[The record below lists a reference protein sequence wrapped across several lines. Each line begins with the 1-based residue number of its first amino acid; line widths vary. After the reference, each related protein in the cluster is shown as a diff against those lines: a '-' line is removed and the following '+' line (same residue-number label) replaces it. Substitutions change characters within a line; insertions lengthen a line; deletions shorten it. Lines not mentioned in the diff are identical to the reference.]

1 MQYWRS
7 LAERVGSTRL
17 WRRGVA
23 DRALGVDLGAAS
35 AKWVDLSIGRP
46 VPAHPQRRPDG
57 PARRRWRLEA
67 AAVVPWPTQA
77 QTPAAACM
85 DAEGHIADMD
95 AVVSALRPL
104 VAQQGWRGR
113 EVVTAMPAAGVTVR
127 RLQVP
132 SGLGERDLELE
143 VQVQA
148 EALLPQS
155 LSQSHLDYVIEA
167 DGQVRLVAAPR
178 AAVDARCEALEQAGV
193 RVVAV
198 DLASDALRRVA
209 RRALRTML
217 TAPHTRNDSVCAL
230 IDIGLHTARIQV
242 LWGERVLHE
251 REQAGL
257 GALSLQGMTV
267 EAAAQALSGAL
278 ALFVDGRVHGLQNIL
293 LCGALASRPGL
304 THAMQ
309 VCNLCTCEALAPFT
323 GFEYAD
329 TVDRVW
335 LHPHAPGLS
344 AACGLALH
352 AGPGE
357 AAPEGSA

>member
-7 LAERVGSTRL
+7 LALRAGSAR
-17 WRRGVA
+17 WWQRGA
-23 DRALGVDLGAAS
+23 TDRALGVDLGVAS
-35 AKWVDLSIGRP
+35 AKWVDLSIGTT
-46 VPAHPQRRPDG
+46 
-57 PARRRWRLEA
+57 RRRWRLQA
-67 AAVVPWPTQA
+67 AAMVPWSARVPDA
-77 QTPAAACM
+77 GCI
-85 DAEGHIADMD
+85 DAEGAITDMD
-95 AVVSALRPL
+95 AVVSALRPV

-113 EVVTAMPAAGVTVR
+113 EVVAAMPASGVTVH

-132 SGLGERDLELE
+132 PGLAGRDLELE

-155 LSQSHLDYVIEA
+155 LAQSHLDYIVEA
-167 DGQVRLVAAPR
+167 DGQVRMVAAPR
-178 AAVDARCEALEQAGV
+178 AAVDARCEALERAGV

-198 DLASDALRRVA
+198 DLLTDALRRMA
-209 RRALRTML
+209 WRALRTMQAASHARHD
-217 TAPHTRNDSVCAL
+217 TVCAL
-230 IDIGLHTARIQV
+230 IDIGMHAARIQV

-257 GALSLQGMTV
+257 GALALQAMTV

-278 ALFVDGRVHGLQNIL
+278 TLFFDGRVHGLQTIL
-293 LCGALASRPGL
+293 LCGTLASRPGL

-309 VCNLCTCEALAPFT
+309 VCNLCTCESLSPFT

-335 LHPHAPGLS
+335 LQPHAPGL
-344 AACGLALH
+344 AGACGLALH
-352 AGPGE
+352 AW
-357 AAPEGSA
+357 AAELVSQAAA